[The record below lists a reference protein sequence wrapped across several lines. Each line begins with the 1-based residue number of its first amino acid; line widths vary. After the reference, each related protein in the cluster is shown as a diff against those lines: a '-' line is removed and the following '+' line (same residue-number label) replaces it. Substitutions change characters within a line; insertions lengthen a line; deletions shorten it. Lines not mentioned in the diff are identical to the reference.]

1 MGFEAGKKWSYAI
14 RFQHQSRPGVYL
26 LWWLL
31 FWIGTL
37 FFFLEP
43 TAAESCTHNFLI
55 SSHPTTRLAVQEKV
69 SGEELMKLIN
79 KVARWFKWFNGLL
92 LLLLLPK
99 RTWFECLLRKANNSK
114 TFKKHVH
121 DSWWIPTMVSSVKS
135 REFLLTFCPGNFH
148 PRGVGFSFLWIKLAT
163 YTEMTRWPSGRL
175 HWKIVVFS
183 EGNHSK
189 NRSDMFEV
197 WCHVHNA
204 H

>member
-92 LLLLLPK
+92 LLLLLLPK
-99 RTWFECLLRKANNSK
+99 GSMSVICSYLHLPQKSTNYLPTFTIKKQNGGTHGSSGLLLLYCL
-114 TFKKHVH
+114 
-121 DSWWIPTMVSSVKS
+121 IYI
-135 REFLLTFCPGNFH
+135 
-148 PRGVGFSFLWIKLAT
+148 FST
-163 YTEMTRWPSGRL
+163 
-175 HWKIVVFS
+175 
-183 EGNHSK
+183 HSY
-189 NRSDMFEV
+189 S
-197 WCHVHNA
+197 H
-204 H
+204 